1 MFSIYFPNFEKLKSF
16 VETLTPY
23 NQILILEEQLCK
35 CISNMDFYIDTD
47 QTRISGA
54 AHATVPLKLN
64 FMMFAVEKSMK
75 IKIEGRGLILKRRR
89 GYSDRQSLENL
100 TETRI
105 TYLISR

>member
-16 VETLTPY
+16 VDTFTPY
-23 NQILILEEQLCK
+23 NQILIFEEQLCMT
-35 CISNMDFYIDTD
+35 NMDFYIDTD
-47 QTRISGA
+47 QARTSGE

-64 FMMFAVEKSMK
+64 FMMFAVEKNLK
-75 IKIEGRGLILKRRR
+75 IKIERRGLILKRRR